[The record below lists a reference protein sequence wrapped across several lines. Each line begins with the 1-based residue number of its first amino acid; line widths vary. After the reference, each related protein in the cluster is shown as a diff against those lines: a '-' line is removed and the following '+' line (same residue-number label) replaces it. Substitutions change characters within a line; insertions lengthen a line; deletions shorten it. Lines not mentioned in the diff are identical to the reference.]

1 MIQYVKDHVGGLLE
15 AIGVPEKSIT
25 LTNPPKSEMGNI
37 AFPVFQYAKEH
48 KLPPVDAAKQLAE
61 KFNQETEDTLVE
73 RAEAFGPY
81 VNFFLNDQELA
92 RIVLNLSEHTVS
104 SVPDSKGTIIIEYA
118 CPNTHKAFH
127 IGHLRNVIL
136 GESLVRLHEYA
147 GYRVIRT
154 NYQGDVGM
162 HIAKCLW
169 GIEKLS
175 DEYNTVKEASLEERI
190 KFVGKAYA
198 HGATAFEAN
207 EKAQEEIKRYNEM
220 IYEKNE
226 AVAEVYETTRGWSL
240 EYLEKIYNVLDT
252 KFDRYYF
259 ESEVFERAEKIVH
272 DQVVKEVFV
281 QSEGAVIFK
290 GSEHGLHDRVFF
302 TTAGFPTYE
311 AKDLALA
318 EKHFSEFHPDGVFH
332 VIGPEQADYLKVVFK
347 ALEFTLPESKGK
359 EFHLPYGWV
368 TLKGGKMSSRTGNV
382 IPAED
387 LIREVEEHIK
397 EHIEKSEVKAEL
409 SPEDKE
415 ITIKKV
421 SMGAIKYAFLKTGRL
436 NDMVFDMEESVS
448 TAGDSGPYLL
458 YIVARFKS
466 ILGKSTLGKN
476 GKELYIPS
484 VLEPTEKELITK
496 LGGFETAVTEAVEKQ
511 DPSYIAQ
518 YQFELAQAGS
528 RFYQECPVLG
538 SPETIQGFRL
548 ALIQSTVRTL
558 EQGFDLLAMQ
568 TVEQM

>member
-1 MIQYVKDHVGGLLE
+1 MIKYVKDHVVGLLE
-15 AIGVPEKSIT
+15 TLGLEESIIS
-25 LTNPPKSEMGNI
+25 LTEPPKPEMGNI
-37 AFPVFQYAKEH
+37 AFPVFQYAKEQ
-48 KLPPVDAAKQLAE
+48 KMNPADAAKQLAE
-61 KFNQETEDTLVE
+61 KFNAETEDTLVS

-81 VNFFLNDQELA
+81 VNFFLNDRELA
-92 RIVLNLSEHTVS
+92 RIVLNLSEHAASV
-104 SVPDSKGTIIIEYA
+104 VPDSKGTIMIEYA

-147 GYRVIRT
+147 GYRVIRV
-154 NYQGDVGM
+154 NFQGDVGM

-169 GIEKLS
+169 GIEKLR
-175 DEYNTVKEASLEERI
+175 DEYDVVKTASLQDQM

-198 HGATAFEAN
+198 HGATAFEAD
-207 EKAQEEIKRYNEM
+207 EKAKEEIKRYNEM
-220 IYEKNE
+220 IYEKNG
-226 AVAEVYETTRGWSL
+226 AILDVYETTRGWSL
-240 EYLEKIYNVLDT
+240 EYLEKIYTLLDT

-259 ESEVFERAEKIVH
+259 ESEVFDRAEKIVREH
-272 DQVVKEVFV
+272 VVKGTFV

-290 GSEHGLHDRVFF
+290 GSEQGLHDRVFF

-311 AKDLALA
+311 AKDLALG
-318 EKHFSEFHPDGVFH
+318 ELQFSEFHPDGIYH

-347 ALEFTLPESKGK
+347 ALESTLPESKDK

-387 LIREVEEHIK
+387 LIEEVQGHIR
-397 EHIEKSEVKAEL
+397 EHIETSEVKAKL
-409 SPEDKE
+409 SAEEKE
-415 ITIKKV
+415 GTVEKV
-421 SMGAIKYAFLKTGRL
+421 AMGAIKYAFLKTGRL

-466 ILGKSTLGKN
+466 ILAKNTLVGI
-476 GKELYIPS
+476 GEELFIPE
-484 VLEPTEKELITK
+484 VLLPAEKALITK
-496 LGGFETAVTEAVEKQ
+496 LGEFDVAIEDAVSNR
-511 DPSYIAQ
+511 DPSCIAQ

-538 SPETIQGFRL
+538 SSEPIQEFRI
-548 ALIQSTVRTL
+548 ALISKVVHTMER
-558 EQGFDLLAMQ
+558 GFDLLGIT
-568 TVEQM
+568 TVEHM

>member
-1 MIQYVKDHVGGLLE
+1 MIQYVRDHIAGLLE
-15 AIGVPEKSIT
+15 AIQIDEAGII
-25 LTNPPKSEMGNI
+25 LTTPPKKEMGDV

-48 KLPPVDAAKQLAE
+48 KLNPADAAKLLAE
-61 KFNQETEDTLVE
+61 KFNAETEDTLVE

-92 RIVLNLSEHTVS
+92 HIVLNLTEHNTSV
-104 SVPDSKGTIIIEYA
+104 VPDSKGTVMIEYA

-147 GYRVIRT
+147 GYRVIRA

-169 GIEKLS
+169 GIEQLK
-175 DEYNTVKEASLEERI
+175 DEYDAVLKASIQDRM

-198 HGATAFEAN
+198 HGATAFETDKKT
-207 EKAQEEIKRYNEM
+207 EEEIKGYNEM
-220 IYEKNE
+220 IYRKDQSIK
-226 AVAEVYETTRGWSL
+226 EVYETTRGWSL
-240 EYLEKIYNVLDT
+240 EYLENIYKLLDT

-259 ESEVFERAEKIVH
+259 ESEIFARAGDIVH
-272 DQVVKEVFV
+272 EQVVKGVFV

-318 EKHFSEFHPDGVFH
+318 EKQFAEFHPDGIYH
-332 VIGPEQADYLKVVFK
+332 VIGPEQSDYLKVLFK
-347 ALEFTLPESKGK
+347 ALEYTLPESKNK
-359 EFHLPYGWV
+359 EFHVPYGWV

-382 IPAED
+382 VPAES
-387 LIREVEEHIK
+387 LISEVEDHIR
-397 EHIEKSEVKAEL
+397 EHIETSEVKAKL
-409 SPEDKE
+409 SAEEKAGT
-415 ITIKKV
+415 ITKV
-421 SMGAIKYAFLKTGRL
+421 AMGAIKYAFLKTGRT

-448 TAGDSGPYLL
+448 TSGDSGPYLL

-466 ILGKSTLGKN
+466 IIAKSTPMSVGR
-476 GKELYIPS
+476 ELYIPE
-484 VLEPTEKELITK
+484 VLEPSEKGLVTK
-496 LGGFETAVTEAVEKQ
+496 LGEFTAAVEDAVSKQ
-511 DPSYIAQ
+511 DPSCIAQ

-538 SPETIQGFRL
+538 SPEPIQEFRI
-548 ALIQSTVRTL
+548 ALISKVVHTMER
-558 EQGFDLLAMQ
+558 GFDLLGIT
-568 TVEQM
+568 TVEHM